1 MREVR
6 DWDTGRLLG
15 HIPQPA
21 HTYATVGNI
30 NEHGL
35 AISEST
41 WGGREELVDTT
52 GIIDYGSLI
61 YITLERAK
69 TAREAIKTMTDLVAE
84 YGYASEGESF
94 SIADGNEAWIMEMIG
109 KGGKSKG
116 AVWVAR
122 RIPDGMISGHA
133 NHARIH
139 TFPSTTRR
147 PCIRP
152 MSSTSPAHKATPG
165 KGQRISTFRKH
176 MQSLIARSAGCDAR
190 VWSFFKKHPTTISIA
205 RLPWINEAK
214 GEPMPLWVK
223 PARPIS
229 VRDMQ
234 WAMRD
239 HFEDTPFDMTQDV
252 GAGPFKVPYRWR
264 PMTFTVDSVEYTN
277 ERAIA
282 TQQTGFSFVAQLRKD
297 MPKAMKGVLW
307 FGVDDTNTCVYV
319 PMYCSIQRVRAAM
332 PRATATCLHLSWDAA
347 FWVHNYAGQSGL
359 QPLQPDDSRHTP
371 RTERT

>member
-1 MREVR
+1 MCKFVVTYITCDKYLYEFKDHIRSYCRHIRGRAFYCIGLYKPYRSPGATADGSAMITYAADSHTLYGELYSTPAADHAPGEMREVR

-152 MSSTSPAHKATPG
+152 MSSTSPAHKATSPART
-165 KGQRISTFRKH
+165 RISTFRKH
-176 MQSLIARSAGCDAR
+176 MQSPISALCADVMHVYGHSSR
-190 VWSFFKKHPTTISIA
+190 NTPTTISIA
-205 RLPWINEAK
+205 GSLDQR
-214 GEPMPLWVK
+214 G
-223 PARPIS
+223 
-229 VRDMQ
+229 Q
-234 WAMRD
+234 
-239 HFEDTPFDMTQDV
+239 
-252 GAGPFKVPYRWR
+252 G
-264 PMTFTVDSVEYTN
+264 
-277 ERAIA
+277 RA
-282 TQQTGFSFVAQLRKD
+282 
-297 MPKAMKGVLW
+297 
-307 FGVDDTNTCVYV
+307 
-319 PMYCSIQRVRAAM
+319 
-332 PRATATCLHLSWDAA
+332 DAPC
-347 FWVHNYAGQSGL
+347 G
-359 QPLQPDDSRHTP
+359 
-371 RTERT
+371 